1 MYPFNAPAPLEGILL
16 PLISLLYKYEIIGK
30 VENLP
35 KTNAVDNPGAKIHL
49 PLPSPSFK
57 LPVGKYESIRNPNAP
72 GFLE

>member
-1 MYPFNAPAPLEGILL
+1 MYPFNASAPCEDVSI

-49 PLPSPSFK
+49 PLPSPFFK
-57 LPVGKYESIRNPNAP
+57 LPVGMYESKRNPNAP